1 MPAYTRGQKRDTMIF
16 VAVNTSIRFGWKS
29 KDLSAVTGI
38 TSTDITNLGHQKQSA
53 LTGTGLILVV
63 GAQSPKPARVT
74 RKLSGAS
81 VGQQQSVNT
90 YCAHDKL
97 AAALGAGWNLAK
109 PSRGVTI
116 RGASADRAGLTAIA
130 TLSDGS
136 KYCFPMNKTD
146 FDSYKT
152 PLGLET
158 AATIT
163 TATERAKLV
172 SGCSKP
178 RPGKAALQLAG
189 GSTFSSFFST
199 AKMGDLL
206 GAGYDVLAEEVVL
219 VLASSGT

>member
-1 MPAYTRGQKRDTMIF
+1 MPTFTRGKKRDTMVF
-16 VAVNTSIRFGWKS
+16 VAVNNVLRFGWKS
-29 KDLSAVTGI
+29 KDLSSVTGV
-38 TSTDITNLGHQKQSA
+38 SATDITNLGHQPQTS
-53 LTGTGLILVV
+53 LTGTGLILVI

-90 YCAHDKL
+90 YCAFDKL
-97 AAALGAGWNLAK
+97 AAALGAGWNLSKA
-109 PSRGVTI
+109 SRGVTI
-116 RGASADRAGLTAIA
+116 RGASADRSGLTAIA

-136 KYCFPMNKTD
+136 KYCFPLNKAD
-146 FDSYKT
+146 YDSYGAA
-152 PLGLET
+152 LGLET

-163 TATERAKLV
+163 NATERAQLV

-206 GAGYDVLAEEVVL
+206 TAGYDVLAEEVVL
-219 VLASSGT
+219 KLASGTP